1 MQYWRADCLF
11 RFVIGFRQ
19 GKPAG
24 VTGVRRSLDG
34 ADILVCAN
42 LAPQPAA
49 LPPAL
54 LDETGIPLYAR
65 GWDQDAGSLDA
76 HGCLVAPLR

>member
-1 MQYWRADCLF
+1 
-11 RFVIGFRQ
+11 
-19 GKPAG
+19 
-24 VTGVRRSLDG
+24 VTGVRRRLDG